1 MPGTIKSS
9 IGFGTLLL
17 DGIGDTIRV
26 SLSDDPVKEV
36 KVGNEILKSLGLRN
50 RGVKII
56 SCPSCAR
63 QGFQVI
69 DTVKILEKK
78 LSHIKTPVT
87 LSIIGCVVNGPGE
100 AAYTDIGITG
110 GGKGNNMLYLSG
122 LQTEKVPTENIIEK
136 VVEEVQKKVSELEKN
151 KMIPRKT
158 IEDLI
163 DKHSLLEKDLS
174 SGNIDKKIF
183 AEKSKEYS
191 DLNEII
197 HDTKK
202 YLSFEKDKKELEKII
217 DDISSDEELKKM
229 AKLELEELNEENKK
243 NEKKLKLFLLP
254 KDEADKKN
262 AIIEIRAGTGGLEA
276 SLFAAD
282 LFRMYEK
289 VSNKKKWSLELI
301 SISRSEAGGLK
312 EVIASIK
319 GTNIYS
325 TLKYESGVHRVQRVP
340 DTETQGRVHTSAA
353 TVAVLPEAEEVDL
366 KINESDLRI
375 DVFRA
380 GGPGGQ
386 SVNTTDSA
394 VRITHIPTGLS
405 VSQQDEKSQHKNK
418 AKGMKILRSRLY
430 ELERSRIDLERSK
443 DRKSKIGTGD
453 RSERIRTY
461 NFPQGRVTDHRINLT
476 LHKLDEFL
484 EGEVFDEMIET
495 LTLQAQEESLSNL

>member
-1 MPGTIKSS
+1 
-9 IGFGTLLL
+9 
-17 DGIGDTIRV
+17 
-26 SLSDDPVKEV
+26 
-36 KVGNEILKSLGLRN
+36 
-50 RGVKII
+50 
-56 SCPSCAR
+56 
-63 QGFQVI
+63 
-69 DTVKILEKK
+69 
-78 LSHIKTPVT
+78 
-87 LSIIGCVVNGPGE
+87 
-100 AAYTDIGITG
+100 
-110 GGKGNNMLYLSG
+110 
-122 LQTEKVPTENIIEK
+122 
-136 VVEEVQKKVSELEKN
+136 
-151 KMIPRKT
+151 
-158 IEDLI
+158 
-163 DKHSLLEKDLS
+163 LS
-174 SGNIDKKIF
+174 SGDLDKKLF

-191 DLNEII
+191 DVSEVIASA
-197 HDTKK
+197 KK
-202 YLSFEKDKKELEKII
+202 YLSYEKDKKELENIL
-217 DDISSDEELKKM
+217 DDNSVDEELKKL
-229 AKLELEELNEENKK
+229 ADTELLELKDEYEI

-276 SLFAAD
+276 SLFASD
-282 LFRMYEK
+282 LFKMYEK
-289 VSNKKKWSLELI
+289 VSHKKKWVLELI
-301 SISRSEAGGLK
+301 SISRSDAGGLK

-430 ELERSRIDLERSK
+430 ELERSRIDQERSQ
-443 DRKSKIGTGD
+443 DRKTKIGSGD

-476 LHKLDEFL
+476 LHRLEEFL
-484 EGEVFDEMIET
+484 EGEAFDEMIES
-495 LTLQAQEESLSNL
+495 LTLQAQEDSLSNLK

>member
-1 MPGTIKSS
+1 MIP
-9 IGFGTLLL
+9 
-17 DGIGDTIRV
+17 
-26 SLSDDPVKEV
+26 
-36 KVGNEILKSLGLRN
+36 
-50 RGVKII
+50 
-56 SCPSCAR
+56 
-63 QGFQVI
+63 
-69 DTVKILEKK
+69 
-78 LSHIKTPVT
+78 IKT
-87 LSIIGCVVNGPGE
+87 
-100 AAYTDIGITG
+100 
-110 GGKGNNMLYLSG
+110 
-122 LQTEKVPTENIIEK
+122 
-136 VVEEVQKKVSELEKN
+136 VEE
-151 KMIPRKT
+151 
-158 IEDLI
+158 LI
-163 DKHSLLEKDLS
+163 NKHSLLEKDLS
-174 SGNIDKKIF
+174 SEKMDKKLF
-183 AEKSKEYS
+183 AEKSKEYA

-197 HDTKK
+197 QDAKK
-202 YLSFEKDKKELEKII
+202 YISYEKNKSEIQKILDDKNSDIELI
-217 DDISSDEELKKM
+217 KM
-229 AKLELEELNEENKK
+229 AETELNDLKLENDK

-282 LFRMYEK
+282 LFKMYEK
-289 VSNKKKWSLELI
+289 VSHKKKWILELI

-319 GTNIYS
+319 GNNIYS

-418 AKGMKILRSRLY
+418 AKGMKILRARLY
-430 ELERSRIDLERSK
+430 ELERSRIDQERSQ

-476 LHKLDEFL
+476 LHKLEEFL
-484 EGEVFDEMIET
+484 EGEVFDEMIES
-495 LTLQAQEESLSNL
+495 LTLQAQEESLSNLN

>member
-1 MPGTIKSS
+1 MIPEKTIKE
-9 IGFGTLLL
+9 L
-17 DGIGDTIRV
+17 
-26 SLSDDPVKEV
+26 
-36 KVGNEILKSLGLRN
+36 
-50 RGVKII
+50 
-56 SCPSCAR
+56 
-63 QGFQVI
+63 
-69 DTVKILEKK
+69 
-78 LSHIKTPVT
+78 
-87 LSIIGCVVNGPGE
+87 
-100 AAYTDIGITG
+100 
-110 GGKGNNMLYLSG
+110 
-122 LQTEKVPTENIIEK
+122 IEK
-136 VVEEVQKKVSELEKN
+136 
-151 KMIPRKT
+151 
-158 IEDLI
+158 
-163 DKHSLLEKDLS
+163 HSNLEKDLS
-174 SGNIDKKIF
+174 SGNLNKNEF

-191 DLNEII
+191 NLNEII
-197 HDTKK
+197 IDAKK
-202 YLSFEKDKKELEKII
+202 YLSFEKDQNELQKII
-217 DDISSDEELKKM
+217 EDKGGDSELKKM
-229 AKLELEELNEENKK
+229 AEIELKDLKHLNLQ

-276 SLFAAD
+276 SLFAGD
-282 LFRMYEK
+282 LFKMYEK
-289 VSNKKKWSLELI
+289 VSHKKKWLLDLI
-301 SISRSEAGGLK
+301 SISKSEAGGLK

-353 TVAVLPEAEEVDL
+353 TVAVLPEVEEVDL
-366 KINESDLRI
+366 KINEADLRI

-418 AKGMKILRSRLY
+418 AKGMKILRARLY
-430 ELERSRIDLERSK
+430 ELERNRIEKERSQ
-443 DRKSKIGTGD
+443 DRKTKIGTGD

-484 EGEVFDEMIET
+484 EGEAFDEMIES
-495 LTLQAQEESLSNL
+495 LTLQAQEESLSNLK

>member
-1 MPGTIKSS
+1 MIPEKTIK
-9 IGFGTLLL
+9 
-17 DGIGDTIRV
+17 
-26 SLSDDPVKEV
+26 
-36 KVGNEILKSLGLRN
+36 
-50 RGVKII
+50 
-56 SCPSCAR
+56 
-63 QGFQVI
+63 
-69 DTVKILEKK
+69 
-78 LSHIKTPVT
+78 
-87 LSIIGCVVNGPGE
+87 
-100 AAYTDIGITG
+100 
-110 GGKGNNMLYLSG
+110 
-122 LQTEKVPTENIIEK
+122 
-136 VVEEVQKKVSELEKN
+136 
-151 KMIPRKT
+151 
-158 IEDLI
+158 DLI
-163 DKHSLLEKDLS
+163 SNHALLEKDLS
-174 SGNIDKKIF
+174 SGQVDKKLF

-191 DLNEII
+191 DLNEVIENA
-197 HDTKK
+197 KK
-202 YLSFEKDKKELEKII
+202 YISFEKSREELEKII
-217 DDISSDEELKKM
+217 SDVNNDQELKKM
-229 AKLELEELNEENKK
+229 AEFDLNELKSQYVQ

-276 SLFAAD
+276 SLFAGD
-282 LFRMYEK
+282 LFKMYEK
-289 VSNKKKWSLELI
+289 VCHNKKWTAEII
-301 SISRSEAGGLK
+301 SISKSEAGGLK
-312 EVIASIK
+312 EVIASIR
-319 GTNIYS
+319 GSNIYS

-366 KINESDLRI
+366 KINDVDLRI

-430 ELERSRIDLERSK
+430 ELERSRIEQERSK
-443 DRKSKIGTGD
+443 DRKTKIGTGD

-476 LHKLDEFL
+476 LHKLEEFL
-484 EGEVFDEMIET
+484 EGEAFDEMIES

>member
-1 MPGTIKSS
+1 
-9 IGFGTLLL
+9 
-17 DGIGDTIRV
+17 
-26 SLSDDPVKEV
+26 
-36 KVGNEILKSLGLRN
+36 
-50 RGVKII
+50 
-56 SCPSCAR
+56 
-63 QGFQVI
+63 
-69 DTVKILEKK
+69 
-78 LSHIKTPVT
+78 
-87 LSIIGCVVNGPGE
+87 
-100 AAYTDIGITG
+100 
-110 GGKGNNMLYLSG
+110 
-122 LQTEKVPTENIIEK
+122 
-136 VVEEVQKKVSELEKN
+136 
-151 KMIPRKT
+151 MIPSKT
-158 IEDLI
+158 IEELI
-163 DKHSLLEKDLS
+163 IRHSNLEKDLS
-174 SGNIDKKIF
+174 SGEIDKKIF

-191 DLNEII
+191 DVNEVIENAR
-197 HDTKK
+197 K
-202 YLSFEKDKKELEKII
+202 YISFNQDKIELEKILN
-217 DDISSDEELKKM
+217 DSSADNELKKM
-229 AKLELEELNEENKK
+229 AELELDELQSQHEK

-276 SLFAAD
+276 SLFASD
-282 LFRMYEK
+282 LFKMYEK
-289 VSNKKKWSLELI
+289 VSNKKKWILELI

-394 VRITHIPTGLS
+394 VRITHVPSGLS

-430 ELERSRIDLERSK
+430 ELERSRIDEQRSQ
-443 DRKSKIGTGD
+443 DRKTKIGTGD

-476 LHKLDEFL
+476 LHKLEEFL
-484 EGEVFDEMIET
+484 EGEIFDEMIES
-495 LTLQAQEESLSNL
+495 LTLQAQEESLSNLK

>member
-1 MPGTIKSS
+1 
-9 IGFGTLLL
+9 
-17 DGIGDTIRV
+17 
-26 SLSDDPVKEV
+26 
-36 KVGNEILKSLGLRN
+36 
-50 RGVKII
+50 
-56 SCPSCAR
+56 
-63 QGFQVI
+63 
-69 DTVKILEKK
+69 
-78 LSHIKTPVT
+78 
-87 LSIIGCVVNGPGE
+87 
-100 AAYTDIGITG
+100 
-110 GGKGNNMLYLSG
+110 
-122 LQTEKVPTENIIEK
+122 
-136 VVEEVQKKVSELEKN
+136 
-151 KMIPRKT
+151 MIPLKT

-163 DKHSLLEKDLS
+163 FKHSTLEKEQS
-174 SGNIDKKIF
+174 SGEVDKKLF
-183 AEKSKEYS
+183 AEESKEYS

-197 HDTKK
+197 EDAKK
-202 YLSFEKDKKELEKII
+202 YFSYENEKIDLKKILEDPKSDSEFKTMAETELKELKSQNDIIEKG
-217 DDISSDEELKKM
+217 
-229 AKLELEELNEENKK
+229 
-243 NEKKLKLFLLP
+243 LKLFLLP

-282 LFRMYEK
+282 LFKMYEK
-289 VSNKKKWSLELI
+289 VSNKKNWELELI
-301 SISRSEAGGLK
+301 SMSQSEAGGLK

-319 GTNIYS
+319 GKNIYS

-340 DTETQGRVHTSAA
+340 DTETQGRIHTSAA

-430 ELERSRIDLERSK
+430 ELERSRIEKERSK

-476 LHKLDEFL
+476 LHKLEEFL
-484 EGEVFDEMIET
+484 EGEAFDEMVET
-495 LTLQAQEESLSNL
+495 LTLRAQEEKLSNLS